1 LSKEFNMTAALQPES
16 IASQDRGALAKMVMT
31 LLEHW
36 QLPTPDQAALLG
48 IASGNR
54 AALTRYRRGEPIGT
68 SRDQYERVGHLLG
81 IHKNLRLLF
90 PQNRDLAYRWM
101 STRNAAFGQRTP
113 VDMIK
118 EWGFAGLLM
127 VRAYLDHA
135 RGV

>member
-1 LSKEFNMTAALQPES
+1 MAGVAEREVS
-16 IASQDRGALAKMVMT
+16 ASQDRGALAKMVMA
-31 LLEHW
+31 LLDHW
-36 QLPTPDQAALLG
+36 NLSTEDQAALLG
-48 IASGNR
+48 IASSNR
-54 AALTRYRRGEPIGT
+54 AALSNYRSGKPIGT

-101 STRNAAFGQRTP
+101 STRNKAFDNLTP
-113 VDMIK
+113 VEVVK

-127 VRAYLDHA
+127 VRGYLDRA